1 MSTKISLF
9 NHKGGVGKTTLTA
22 NLAFALAEQGV
33 KVLLV
38 DADPQGNLTSYLV
51 EEEVVNDLLDHSDED
66 SGQTLWSALRPVAEA
81 TGSARQISPL
91 LIEDNIALLPG
102 DLRLAEW
109 EVELASFW
117 AECYQRRIRGMRG
130 TQALGSVVRTAA
142 ETTQAQII
150 LFDSGPNI
158 GPLTRSV
165 LLDCDHFAIPAACD
179 LFSTRAIKTLGHT
192 LANWI
197 VDWASICDL
206 FPEDVV
212 TIRGK
217 PRLLGYIPQRFR
229 TWGRVPTSEFGKIL
243 PVMERAVK
251 EDVAE
256 VLRRI
261 DEELVPSLATR
272 LSLPEVKDFSSAATT
287 AQQKGLPI
295 WRVAE
300 TSDPIRD
307 DAKNA
312 FHSLA
317 TAIVQRL
324 G

>member
-1 MSTKISLF
+1 MALKLSLF

-51 EEEVVNDLLDHSDED
+51 AEEVVNDLLDHSDD
-66 SGQTLWSALRPVAEA
+66 ANGATLWSAVKPVAE
-81 TGSARQISPL
+81 GSGAVARIAPLQIG
-91 LIEDNIALLPG
+91 DNIALLPG
-102 DLRLAEW
+102 DLRLAQW
-109 EVELASFW
+109 EVELATYW

-130 TQALGSVVRTAA
+130 MHALSSVAREAA
-142 ETTQAQII
+142 ESFGARII
-150 LFDSGPNI
+150 LFDNGPNV

-165 LLDCDHFAIPAACD
+165 LLDSDFFAIPAACD

-192 LANWI
+192 LSGWI
-197 VDWASICDL
+197 QEWQQICEL
-206 FPEDVV
+206 FPRDVV
-212 TIRGK
+212 SIEGAPK
-217 PRLLGYIPQRFR
+217 LLGFIPQRFR
-229 TWGRVPTSEFGKIL
+229 TWARAPTIEFGKML
-243 PVMERAVK
+243 PVIDRAVR

-261 DEELVPSLATR
+261 DPQLVPIPPTELA
-272 LSLPEVKDFSSAATT
+272 LPEVRDFSSAATT
-287 AQQKGLPI
+287 AQQAGVPI
-295 WRVAE
+295 WQIQGTSE
-300 TSDPIRD
+300 TIRA
-307 DAKNA
+307 DAHMA

-317 TAIVQRL
+317 VAIQQRI

>member
-1 MSTKISLF
+1 VSLKISLF

-22 NLAFALAEQGV
+22 NLAFALAEQGI

-51 EEEVVNDLLDHSDED
+51 EEEVVNDLLDHSDGAE
-66 SGQTLWSALRPVAEA
+66 GRTIWSALKPVAEA
-81 TGSARQISPL
+81 SGGPRQIAPFH
-91 LIEDNIALLPG
+91 IEDNIALLPG

-109 EVELASFW
+109 EVELSSFW

-130 TQALGSVVRTAA
+130 TQALNAIVRAA
-142 ETTQAQII
+142 ADSTEARIV

-165 LLDCDHFAIPAACD
+165 LLDCDYFAIPAACD

-192 LANWI
+192 LSNWI
-197 VDWASICDL
+197 IDWQSICEL
-206 FPEDVV
+206 FPEDL
-212 TIRGK
+212 IAIQGRPK
-217 PRLLGYIPQRFR
+217 LLGYIPQRFR
-229 TWGRVPTSEFGKIL
+229 TWGRAPTSEFSKVL
-243 PVMERAVK
+243 PAMERAVR

-261 DEELVPSLATR
+261 DDRLVFDGGAKLA
-272 LSLPEVKDFSSAATT
+272 LPEIKDFSSAATG
-287 AQQKGLPI
+287 AQHRGLPI

-300 TSDPIRD
+300 TTDVIRQ
-307 DAKNA
+307 DAEQA

-317 TAIVQRL
+317 SAITQRL